1 MGGPRNLSASEACFP
16 MQTPSFCQE
25 QSCLY
30 GTRLPFRLQARA
42 AVGASIG
49 CKEASCP
56 NRKNLTGSPAGLG
69 RLWVCQQVSE
79 KQVRKE
85 EQWWLRETAGAAPA
99 PQMTALSVTFTHS
112 SPCRSCPDP
121 EGGQPSS
128 WPFVSSS
135 KFAQSR
141 CCIRSSDLLP

>member
-85 EQWWLRETAGAAPA
+85 EQWWDSN
-99 PQMTALSVTFTHS
+99 LSLQIAESGF
-112 SPCRSCPDP
+112 
-121 EGGQPSS
+121 QPSAS
-128 WPFVSSS
+128 HFVFQIIVPNPCKSVFYQGCLDVRAMSNGYTN
-135 KFAQSR
+135 F
-141 CCIRSSDLLP
+141 